1 MKDFQKKVS
10 EKVMKYVKAE
20 QYWNFMGHTFLRFKN
35 TIPLFFDGAI
45 IEGKEYMA
53 TKCFG
58 GPPFSI
64 DISGNYDF
72 KDLNVGFIEP
82 DRNEKKRLTKEALTK
97 IREVE

>member
-1 MKDFQKKVS
+1 
-10 EKVMKYVKAE
+10 MKYVFNCFCVISVSFRGIL
-20 QYWNFMGHTFLRFKN
+20 YLSTTPNNH
-35 TIPLFFDGAI
+35 FFDGVI